1 MPYLERHTHGADKFV
16 LSLRLCLSQFPLPVC
31 SSPRLFLYYYK
42 ETMHLFLNGHNLTA
56 MVNSC

>member
-16 LSLRLCLSQFPLPVC
+16 LSPMSSHYQ
-31 SSPRLFLYYYK
+31 SSPRLLLYCYK
-42 ETMHLFLNGHNLTA
+42 ETIHLFLNGHNSTA

>member
-16 LSLRLCLSQFPLPVC
+16 LSLLLSQFPLPVC
-31 SSPRLFLYYYK
+31 SSPRLFLYCYK
-42 ETMHLFLNGHNLTA
+42 ETMHLFLNGHNSTA

>member
-16 LSLRLCLSQFPLPVC
+16 LSRVSFHCQCALLLL
-31 SSPRLFLYYYK
+31 LFCYK
-42 ETMHLFLNGHNLTA
+42 ETMHLFLNGHNSTA